1 MLQHKGFQSQLSRC
15 FSANVDLQQPDPKEI
30 RGKLDTPD
38 LALSNDKV
46 TTTDPLS
53 DGISDE
59 P

>member
-1 MLQHKGFQSQLSRC
+1 
-15 FSANVDLQQPDPKEI
+15 VDLEQPDPKEI

>member
-1 MLQHKGFQSQLSRC
+1 MGFQSQLSRC
-15 FSANVDLQQPDPKEI
+15 CGSNVDLQRPDPEEI
-30 RGKLDTPD
+30 QGKLDTPD